1 MTEEEKNISLAEA
14 RKICNEVVAVS
25 CPPHF
30 VSFVLFC
37 FSSNFHFLQVDELLS
52 DGREFLLC
60 TQRPTYLDF
69 HLASMIAI
77 VLTVPQY
84 SGGVLTS
91 RWGRLS
97 GMDFFHGVGR
107 GSGQGQKSM
116 GRGGQGW
123 VRQGAKSAGQGA
135 YC

>member
-30 VSFVLFC
+30 VSFVFFC

-91 RWGRLS
+91 RWGWIS
-97 GMDFFHGVGR
+97 GIDFFHGAARARARPKIYGAGR
-107 GSGQGQKSM
+107 AGL
-116 GRGGQGW
+116 GW
-123 VRQGAKSAGQGA
+123 ARV
-135 YC
+135 

>member
-30 VSFVLFC
+30 VSFVFFC

-52 DGREFLLC
+52 DGRKFLLC

-91 RWGRLS
+91 RL
-97 GMDFFHGVGR
+97 
-107 GSGQGQKSM
+107 GQS
-116 GRGGQGW
+116 
-123 VRQGAKSAGQGA
+123 S
-135 YC
+135 Y